1 MSCPLCRQR
10 RGRRACPAK
19 GEVICSQ
26 CCGQK
31 RRVEIDCPTDCV
43 YLSGA
48 HAGAWEGRV
57 KERER
62 DRRRLAPFLEGLS
75 EAQGRLVLVALFG
88 ASAVRARR
96 PDLDDR
102 LLKEAVTAL
111 RKTLETRGKGIL
123 YEHPAGDARA
133 QGLARELAGLY
144 EARDAGGALQAPA
157 DRDLAR
163 ALLALE
169 RSIEATIAEDG
180 GPHAF
185 LDTAARLAGRLAP
198 PPAARPLIMEP

>member
-1 MSCPLCRQR
+1 MICPLCRKR

-19 GEVICSQ
+19 GEAICSQ

-31 RRVEIDCPTDCV
+31 RRVEIDCPLDCV
-43 YLSGA
+43 YLNGA
-48 HAGAWEGRV
+48 HAGAWDGRAR
-57 KERER
+57 ERER
-62 DRRRLAPFLEGLS
+62 DGRRLSPFLAGLS
-75 EAQGRLVLVALFG
+75 EAQGQLVLVALFG
-88 ASAVRARR
+88 ASAIRARR

-102 LLKEAVTAL
+102 LLREAVGTL
-111 RKTLETRGKGIL
+111 RKTVETREKGIL
-123 YEHPAGDARA
+123 YEHPAGDPRA
-133 QGLARELAGLY
+133 QGVARDLAGLF
-144 EARDAGGALQAPA
+144 EARAEPGALRAPA

-169 RSIEATIAEDG
+169 RSIDATIAEDG

-198 PPAARPLIMEP
+198 PPAPRPLVMEP